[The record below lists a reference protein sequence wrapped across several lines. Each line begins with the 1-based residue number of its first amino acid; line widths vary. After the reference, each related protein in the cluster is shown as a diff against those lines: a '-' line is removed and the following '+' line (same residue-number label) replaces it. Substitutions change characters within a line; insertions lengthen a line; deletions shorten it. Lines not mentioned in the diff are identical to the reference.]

1 MEYISNNPTQ
11 CQPGRLRRVPGFY
24 HHILKE
30 KKNVHFAAGRD
41 LERVKIFD
49 TTKAVVT
56 HHESEERL
64 PIDKVPLLFKCKSGD
79 EIIHL
84 VESGRAEV
92 SEIYRGH
99 NALHWYCN
107 AKSTSP
113 SLIETLVRY
122 GIDINAV
129 DQCVVSSHHNPVMMR
144 HTALGLACRNA
155 NVKAVHTL
163 LRLGASPFGLDRA
176 AQPKR
181 DAGTGKRLLYPS
193 PLQVL
198 LCQPIHGP
206 RPACPWTYHLGE
218 RDEEGLSAYL
228 DEDRDALPH
237 FRPLLARAPPGEGQQ
252 PPVCADCTRGFHIWE
267 PWPASERDAA
277 AWRAHRR
284 RCWHTQVRRVGARL
298 QRCAQLL
305 VDYGGPLRR
314 GDDPHL
320 WTALE
325 FLLETAWRFLGPAA
339 VCWRDEGGEDVDV
352 SSRWGRLVGVP
363 TEIAFPPFG
372 EICDLLLESAGYGDD
387 EEAESPAMQ
396 ARGQQRLVA
405 LIAQHPD
412 FERFK
417 EGEFF
422 DIDAELK
429 SQQAEDALSRAATT

>member
-1 MEYISNNPTQ
+1 MEYIDSPTQ
-11 CQPGRLRRVPGFY
+11 SKPGRLRRVPGFY
-24 HHILKE
+24 RQILKE

-49 TTKAVVT
+49 MTKAVT
-56 HHESEERL
+56 HHEPEERL
-64 PIDKVPLLFKCKSGD
+64 PIDKVPLLFKCKSSD
-79 EIIHL
+79 EIIQL
-84 VESGRAEV
+84 VESGRAKV
-92 SEIYRGH
+92 SEMYRGH
-99 NALHWYCN
+99 NALHWHCN

-113 SLIETLVRY
+113 SLIETLVLRY

-129 DQCVVSSHHNPVMMR
+129 DQCVGSSHHNPVMMR

-155 NVKAVHTL
+155 NANAVHTL
-163 LRLGASPFGLDRA
+163 LRLGASPSGLDRA
-176 AQPKR
+176 AHPTHDPR
-181 DAGTGKRLLYPS
+181 TGKRLLYPS

-218 RDEEGLSAYL
+218 
-228 DEDRDALPH
+228 EDDDAEPH
-237 FRPLLARAPPGEGQQ
+237 FRGEQQ
-252 PPVCADCTRGFHIWE
+252 KQPVCADCTRGYHIWE
-267 PWPASERDAA
+267 PWPASEREAA

-284 RCWHTQVRRVGARL
+284 RCWHTQIRRVGARL

-305 VDYGGPLRR
+305 VVDYGGAEARLRR
-314 GDDPHL
+314 GDDPRL

-325 FLLETAWRFLGPAA
+325 FLLETAWRFLGAAA
-339 VCWRDEGGEDVDV
+339 VCWRDGDEDVSD
-352 SSRWGRLVGVP
+352 RWGRLVSGVP
-363 TEIAFPPFG
+363 TEIVFPPFG
-372 EICDLLLESAGYGDD
+372 EICDLLLEEAGYGDD
-387 EEAESPAMQ
+387 DDGWAGGPAIQ

-412 FERFK
+412 FERFR

-429 SQQAEDALSRAATT
+429 AQQAEDALSRAAAATTT